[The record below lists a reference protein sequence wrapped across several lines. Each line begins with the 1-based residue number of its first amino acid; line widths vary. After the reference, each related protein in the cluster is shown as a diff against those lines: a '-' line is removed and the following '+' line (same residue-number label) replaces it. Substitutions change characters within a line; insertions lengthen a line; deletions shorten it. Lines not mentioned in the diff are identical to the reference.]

1 MAIEDWH
8 EALAEDV
15 GPDLRRTIK
24 EAARL
29 ERCIQI
35 RDVSKERDFGSALRV
50 LENDECPRMVL
61 CDWELSEQEG
71 ELAKSPASRRRLTF
85 VPLNP

>member
-1 MAIEDWH
+1 
-8 EALAEDV
+8 
-15 GPDLRRTIK
+15 
-24 EAARL
+24 
-29 ERCIQI
+29 
-35 RDVSKERDFGSALRV
+35 
-50 LENDECPRMVL
+50 MVL